1 MWKDE
6 EPFELEL
13 FNNCF
18 HNLHMKEMEKQIIH
32 NFGEVTVYCFEE
44 KKVRDPRTLKLT
56 VIKSKNIHLTT
67 IPHGFKRQS
76 LAPNRF
82 GVTFSNPLHG
92 DYKTIHVYYL
102 NKSHDS
108 LKKVI

>member
-1 MWKDE
+1 
-6 EPFELEL
+6 
-13 FNNCF
+13 
-18 HNLHMKEMEKQIIH
+18 MKEMEKQIIH

-76 LAPNRF
+76 
-82 GVTFSNPLHG
+82 
-92 DYKTIHVYYL
+92 
-102 NKSHDS
+102 
-108 LKKVI
+108 

>member
-13 FNNCF
+13 FNNYF

-56 VIKSKNIHLTT
+56 SHQVVE
-67 IPHGFKRQS
+67 GFSLMSASSQS
-76 LAPNRF
+76 Q
-82 GVTFSNPLHG
+82 
-92 DYKTIHVYYL
+92 Y
-102 NKSHDS
+102 
-108 LKKVI
+108 